1 MGAYGVNTIGAPAP
15 PRDWQAALA
24 DARDIA
30 ALKPL
35 ATAFAAAGHAG
46 GISTALRAA
55 WDAALWRC
63 VRPGSGVAFS
73 LELLDLPPR
82 FQRLGWLPLPGS
94 GWYALVR
101 ELDARLAQTPAGEEM
116 HFRMQ
121 LARLFARALS
131 ATPAQA
137 LAETARS
144 CAQAPKRLVP
154 REIGHRLQRGG
165 WHDDFDAPLLDTL
178 RDALP
183 APGAAARW
191 RAAQSVLNL
200 LGFDRG
206 SARDWNPRVFSQLVL
221 PWLRTAL
228 AEGDY
233 NLALQLENRA
243 IKDYATQTETSEHHN
258 AVIAEWLP
266 QMLDAGRALRRAPA
280 PLGDG
285 TRVGFVLVTSSIM
298 AHTQVLLGLLHG
310 LAKLDPS
317 PLSCRVYIVQM
328 TEDELPRR
336 LDALGVPCTRLD
348 RRGGE
353 PERDIFRRLQQ
364 LREAL
369 RRDRID
375 VAAFVST
382 EALMPFAFAMH
393 IAPVQ
398 VWFSWKYHGL
408 RFDEIDGYIT
418 GGSLGEAVRNI
429 DGRPW
434 RTVPGI
440 AVDLYDPGLADEAA
454 RLRRGFGEDRIV
466 LGSINRPEKVHTE
479 PFLDALA
486 QILHKNPK
494 ALYLWFGRRAPAPL
508 LDALE
513 ARGISDRCLF
523 QGWVDPKL
531 FAQVLDVH
539 LDTFPFPAGLTHIQA
554 MAAGTPGVLYLN
566 DESRQNGI
574 LQLLWPVLNGDT
586 GSSEENRAIRS
597 ILCPDGESLFPCAR
611 DSQEYVRF
619 AQRLIDDEDY
629 RRRVGEACRKAL
641 DFVVDDRRS
650 ARVFAQHVREI
661 VAEVRARDVRQG
673 RA

>member
-1 MGAYGVNTIGAPAP
+1 MGAYGVNATRAPAP

-24 DARDIA
+24 AARDLA

-35 ATAFAAAGHAG
+35 AMAFSAAGD
-46 GISTALRAA
+46 TADLRAA

-63 VRPGSGVAFS
+63 VRPGAGVAFS

-82 FQRLGWLPLPGS
+82 FQRLGWLPLPGA
-94 GWYALVR
+94 GWDQLVR
-101 ELDARLAQTPAGEEM
+101 ELDAQLATTSAGEEM
-116 HFRMQ
+116 HFRLQ
-121 LARLFARALS
+121 LARLFARAVT

-154 REIGHRLQRGG
+154 REIGHRLHAGG
-165 WHDDFDAPLLDTL
+165 WHDDVDVPMLGAL

-183 APGAAARW
+183 APGSAARW
-191 RAAQSVLNL
+191 RAAQSLLNL
-200 LGFDRG
+200 LAFDRG
-206 SARDWNPRVFSQLVL
+206 SARDWNPHVFAQLVL
-221 PWLRTAL
+221 PWLHAAL

-258 AVIAEWLP
+258 AVIASWLP
-266 QMLDAGRALRRAPA
+266 QMLNAGRALRLPPS
-280 PLGDG
+280 PLGEG
-285 TRVGFVLVTSSIM
+285 TRIGFVLVTSSIM

-310 LAKLDPS
+310 LAKLEPS
-317 PLSCRVYIVQM
+317 PLSCSVYIMQM
-328 TEDELPRR
+328 TEDELPNR
-336 LDALGVPCTRLD
+336 LDALGVPWTRLD
-348 RRGGE
+348 RHAGE
-353 PERDIFRRLQQ
+353 PERDTFRRLQR
-364 LREAL
+364 LRDAL
-369 RRDRID
+369 RRDRVD

-382 EALMPFAFAMH
+382 EVLMPLAFAMRV
-393 IAPVQ
+393 APVQ

-418 GGSLGEAVRNI
+418 GGSLGETVRNI

-440 AVDLYDPGLADEAA
+440 AVDLYDPGLAHEAA
-454 RLRRGFGEDRIV
+454 RLRRSFGDDRIV
-466 LGSINRPEKVHTE
+466 LGSINRPEKVHTG

-486 QILHKNPK
+486 QILRANPN

-508 LDALE
+508 LDALR
-513 ARGISDRCLF
+513 ARGISERCLF

-531 FAQVLDVH
+531 YAQVLDVH

-574 LQLLWPVLNGDT
+574 LQLLWPVLSGDT
-586 GSSEENRAIRS
+586 GSGDEHRAIRD
-597 ILCPDGESLFPCAR
+597 ILAPGGESLFPCAH
-611 DSQEYVRF
+611 DAQEYIRY
-619 AQRLIDDEDY
+619 AQRLIDDPAY
-629 RRRVGEACRKAL
+629 RRRVGDACRRAL

-650 ARVFAQHVREI
+650 ARAFAQHVREI
-661 VAEVRARDVRQG
+661 VDEVRARKAHQW